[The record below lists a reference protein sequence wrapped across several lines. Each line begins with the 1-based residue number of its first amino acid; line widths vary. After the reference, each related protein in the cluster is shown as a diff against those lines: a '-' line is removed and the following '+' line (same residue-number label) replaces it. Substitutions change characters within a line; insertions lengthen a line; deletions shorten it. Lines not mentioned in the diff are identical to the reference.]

1 MTQQCKHCS
10 KGKRRWTWRKWVIA
24 AFLLLMFSG
33 VIDSFVLSH
42 LSLDPNAE
50 VAVELIKTFGAAFI
64 GYLMADTGDH
74 YSANRF
80 GRNEEDI

>member
-1 MTQQCKHCS
+1 
-10 KGKRRWTWRKWVIA
+10 VIA

-50 VAVELIKTFGAAFI
+50 VAVELIKTFGTAFI
-64 GYLMADTGDH
+64 GYLAADTGDH